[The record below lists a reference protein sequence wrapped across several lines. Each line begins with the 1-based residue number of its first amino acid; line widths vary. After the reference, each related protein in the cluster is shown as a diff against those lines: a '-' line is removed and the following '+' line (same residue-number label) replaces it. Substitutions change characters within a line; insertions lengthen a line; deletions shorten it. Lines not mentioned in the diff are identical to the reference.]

1 MREEMAKGTKNL
13 VGLLLLHCLIAMA
26 EAEYLKYKDPK
37 QPLNTRIKDLVDR
50 MTVEEK
56 IGQMS
61 QIERVNATARVM
73 QKYFIGKCFLKLS
86 FNLKNGFLARFELQ
100 H

>member
-1 MREEMAKGTKNL
+1 MAKGTIFL
-13 VGLLLLHCLIAMA
+13 VGFLLLHCWVILAKD
-26 EAEYLKYKDPK
+26 EYMKYKDPK
-37 QPLNTRIKDLVDR
+37 QPLNTRIKDLIDR
-50 MTVEEK
+50 MTMEEK
-56 IGQMS
+56 IGQMV

>member
-1 MREEMAKGTKNL
+1 
-13 VGLLLLHCLIAMA
+13 
-26 EAEYLKYKDPK
+26 
-37 QPLNTRIKDLVDR
+37 

-73 QKYFIGKCFLKLS
+73 QKYFIETKSRLS
-86 FNLKNGFLARFELQ
+86 LRELDHTASLVFNFRSEFGLNLAHSFDFAQLRDICKELWTGHGCLPIECQKNTEME
-100 H
+100 

>member
-26 EAEYLKYKDPK
+26 EAEYL
-37 QPLNTRIKDLVDR
+37 NT
-50 MTVEEK
+50 K
-56 IGQMS
+56 IQS
-61 QIERVNATARVM
+61 
-73 QKYFIGKCFLKLS
+73 S
-86 FNLKNGFLARFELQ
+86 